1 MSKKLIVI
9 GGAGKACLFSQTV
22 EDNRQ
27 NFGDYEFEIAGY
39 LNDFD
44 AGKVIQGHL
53 VLGTLRDVPRFL
65 DEGYYFAFAIHLT
78 GRNYKTEALFE
89 QCQLPDERLPN
100 IVSRRAVVAATVQ
113 LAPGAAVMPFASI
126 SHNAFIGRCA
136 IVSTRSFVGHDTKV
150 GPLCHLTATCVV
162 GSQIT
167 IGKVATIGLH
177 ATVIENCQ
185 IGDYALVG
193 AAALVTKNIPAG
205 QIWAGHPARYFRDV
219 RKD

>member
-1 MSKKLIVI
+1 LSKKIIVI
-9 GGAGKACLFSQTV
+9 GGAGKACLISQTV
-22 EDNRQ
+22 EDNRRY
-27 NFGDYEFEIAGY
+27 FDDWEFEVAGY
-39 LNDFD
+39 MNDFEV
-44 AGKVIQGHL
+44 GKVVQGYP
-53 VLGTLRDVPRFL
+53 VVGALRDVPRFL

-78 GRNYKTEALFE
+78 ARNYKTEDLFE

-100 IVSRRAVVAATVQ
+100 IISRRAFVASTVR

-126 SHNAFIGRCA
+126 SHDASIGRCA
-136 IVSTRSFVGHDTKV
+136 MVSTRSFVGHDTQV

-177 ATVIENCQ
+177 ATVIEHCQ

-205 QIWAGHPARYFRDV
+205 QVWAGQPARYFRDV
-219 RKD
+219 RLD